1 MFRMQS
7 VKGITEMKI
16 KPTIVID
23 TREQTPLH
31 FEHYQTETAT
41 LTTGDYSIKGM
52 ESAFSI
58 ERKSEADLIGS
69 LTHGRKRFIRE
80 LERLRG
86 YSFKR
91 LLIEGSLDQIKAG
104 NYRSKATPAAIT
116 GSLSAMEVRYDIP
129 VVWAKTRTDA
139 ATLIESWCYYFLR
152 ERIKESEQLMQLI
165 KEEPQTSHN
174 TREGITA

>member
-1 MFRMQS
+1 
-7 VKGITEMKI
+7 MKI
-16 KPTIVID
+16 KPIILID
-23 TREQTPLH
+23 TREQTPLV
-31 FEHYQTETAT
+31 FENCQTEKAT
-41 LTTGDYSIKGM
+41 LYSGDYSLLYM
-52 ESAFSI
+52 ESIFAV
-58 ERKSEADLIGS
+58 ERKSTPDLIGS
-69 LTHGRKRFIRE
+69 LTQGRKRFVHE

-86 YSFKR
+86 FTFKR
-91 LLIEGSLDQIKAG
+91 LLIIGSIDQIKAG